1 MPGIRSERTTRI
13 WQMYNEGKSNKEIA
27 AELGVNYSLVTSAL
41 CRGRDAG
48 VIPPVILGSP
58 LNHGT
63 NYYLHKGTMGSVLT
77 KLTREQLV
85 WLTKLAEK
93 YGCETMAEVILELVR
108 DAHAIEEDA
117 HGSVEQTAS

>member
-1 MPGIRSERTTRI
+1 MPAMRSEQTKTI
-13 WQMYNEGKSNKEIA
+13 WKKYNAGQSNKEIA
-27 AELGVNYSLVTSAL
+27 AEMGIKYSTVTSAL
-41 CRGRDAG
+41 TRGRADG
-48 VIPPVILGSP
+48 VIPPVLLGSP

-63 NYYLHKGTMGSVLT
+63 NYYLHKGTMGSLLT

-108 DAHAIEEDA
+108 DAHALEEQ
-117 HGSVEQTAS
+117 GP